1 LERVDLFDERMPYV
15 EDWDLWL
22 RMSHA
27 GCQMDWLEEVV
38 CKYRIHGGNM
48 VRNALLMKQGMITM
62 LDKLYAQPDPSPE
75 ILALRDSAY
84 ANVLLNA
91 AARAYAANAPKEGKE
106 SLSQALEL
114 DPSLLNGDPPR
125 VLNSLASFALSPL
138 TENAEAFMDVLLN
151 DMPESLSSIQWST
164 RKARGLLHAVAAF
177 EHYRCRE
184 HLAVAKHVIL
194 ALLHDPGWVR
204 NRGLFSIM
212 GRTLLE
218 QGKLFMN
225 ARQ

>member
-27 GCQMDWLEEVV
+27 GCQMDWIEEPV
-38 CKYRIHGGNM
+38 CYYRIHGGNM

-62 LDKLYAQPDPSPE
+62 LDKLYAQPDLSPE

-91 AARAYAANAPKEGKE
+91 AARAYAANAPEEGKE

-125 VLNSLASFALSPL
+125 VLSSLASFALSPL
-138 TENAEAFMDVLLN
+138 TEDAEAFMDVLLN
-151 DMPESLSSIQWST
+151 DMPEGLSLVNWSR
-164 RKARGLLHAVAAF
+164 RKARGLLHAVSAF
-177 EHYRCRE
+177 ECYQRQE
-184 HLAVAKHVIL
+184 EKAVARHVLL
-194 ALLHDPGWVR
+194 ALTYDPRWMR
-204 NRGLFSIM
+204 NRGLFSIT
-212 GRTLLE
+212 GRALWN
-218 QGKLFMN
+218 Q
-225 ARQ
+225 ARSLIKRKQ